1 MARQLLSSEQLF
13 QGLVFQVERD
23 RLREPDGLEI
33 VREVVRHNGGAGAL
47 PVLDDGRIALVR
59 QYRHP
64 ARRELLEIPAG
75 KLEIG
80 ESPAECAARELE
92 QETGWRAGRLEKLC
106 EFYTTPGF
114 CEEKL
119 YVYLATKLQPAAQQ
133 LDEDEVVEVVY
144 LPLTEAL
151 DLAARGEI
159 EDSKTLLALL
169 WAERWRAGKSR
180 AEEDAEMGV

>member
-1 MARQLLSSEQLF
+1 MVRQLLTSEQIF

-23 RLREPDGLEI
+23 RLREPDGQEI

-47 PVLDDGRIALVR
+47 PVFDDGRVALVR

-75 KLEIG
+75 KLEVG

-92 QETGWRAGRLEKLC
+92 QEIGWRAGRLVKLG

-119 YVYLATKLQPAAQQ
+119 YVYLATELQPATQQ
-133 LDEDEVVEVVY
+133 LDEDEVVEIVY
-144 LPLTEAL
+144 MPLTEAL
-151 DLAARGEI
+151 DLAVRGEL

-169 WAERWRAGKSR
+169 WAERWLAQRASTGQ
-180 AEEDAEMGV
+180 DAETRV